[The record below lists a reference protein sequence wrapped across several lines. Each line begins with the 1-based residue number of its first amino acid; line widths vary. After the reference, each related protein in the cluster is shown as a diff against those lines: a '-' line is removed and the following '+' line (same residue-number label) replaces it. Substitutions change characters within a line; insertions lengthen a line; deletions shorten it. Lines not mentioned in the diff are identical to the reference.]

1 MRDWR
6 SFNADVIAEFRAN
19 QGVVARFGGLPMVIV
34 HTVGARSGQVRE
46 IPLIPVLDDYR
57 MLLFGTAQGAAVD
70 PAWCFNLRAN
80 PDVDVEAATETYR
93 AEAIEL
99 PAHEASVIVQQ
110 RTKSTPQLAEYVAT
124 AAPRVIPVFEIN
136 RY

>member
-1 MRDWR
+1 M
-6 SFNADVIAEFRAN
+6 S
-19 QGVVARFGGLPMVIV
+19 
-34 HTVGARSGQVRE
+34 VR
-46 IPLIPVLDDYR
+46 P
-57 MLLFGTAQGAAVD
+57 GAAVTVTD
-70 PAWCFNLRAN
+70 SDAYGLIAVQGHGSIGSF
-80 PDVDVEAATETYR
+80 DVEAATETYR